1 MATFAGESQKIF
13 VAAVFAF
20 HAGKA
25 MAQIAAIQIKEHLEH
40 LVPEDGL
47 QLLELQRR
55 RDTKHTSISVK
66 TSVRQKD
73 VAVGIKPEEVAKGL
87 NCDDRAGDRFLFRH
101 GMLHKDLQGFPG
113 TAAEGGKKLS
123 IIQKIT
129 A

>member
-1 MATFAGESQKIF
+1 MFPRGEHPHH
-13 VAAVFAF
+13 VFRDLVF
-20 HAGKA
+20 F
-25 MAQIAAIQIKEHLEH
+25 QEHLED
-40 LVPEDGL
+40 LVPENGL
-47 QLLELQRR
+47 QLFEFERR
-55 RDTKHTSISVK
+55 SDAEHASLAIKAA
-66 TSVRQKD
+66 VRQKD